1 MNLLLPATDALL
13 HGLPQRLGPHR
24 LEEEGDD
31 LVLKGPVQVGK
42 GVVGRDDH
50 DLGAEP
56 FTAQFLQGQHSVPA
70 GKVDVQQ
77 HDVRR
82 TFPGKSLE
90 LRDASRLLYLEP
102 REKAVK
108 QHDQGI
114 ALQLLVLDDE
124 RPQRR
129 NVREFGLEQRGL
141 RDHGRFTGLSG
152 RRSSTRVPPQ
162 GTLRT
167 SRDADF
173 P

>member
-56 FTAQFLQGQHSVPA
+56 FTAQFLQGQHSVPS

-108 QHDQGI
+108 Q
-114 ALQLLVLDDE
+114 
-124 RPQRR
+124 
-129 NVREFGLEQRGL
+129 
-141 RDHGRFTGLSG
+141 
-152 RRSSTRVPPQ
+152 
-162 GTLRT
+162 
-167 SRDADF
+167 
-173 P
+173 